1 MNRRIFLATTAAM
14 VPAIMVAA
22 CGQKLTISQVAQDIS
37 LEAQGL
43 APMVAALAAAPNIP
57 AATVAKAQALF
68 AVIQADAKAFAASVA
83 NPPAGTVQEVEQ
95 AVQGLAAI
103 AATIPALAPYAVV
116 IQAAVALLPV
126 MLASV
131 GVPVVGAAP
140 KMGAAQAR
148 AVLAAQ

>member
-1 MNRRIFLATTAAM
+1 MNRRTLLATAVALI
-14 VPAIMVAA
+14 PLAA
-22 CGQKLTISQVAQDIS
+22 CATKLTISQVAADIN

-43 APMVAALAAAPNIP
+43 APFVAALAAVPNIP
-57 AATVAKAQALF
+57 AATVAKAQSLF

-83 NPPAGTVQEVEQ
+83 NPPAGTVQEVQQ

-103 AATIPALAPYAVV
+103 AATIPALAPYALV

-126 MLASV
+126 MLTAV
-131 GVPVVGAAP
+131 GVPVVGGAP
-140 KMGAAQAR
+140 KMSAAQAR

>member
-1 MNRRIFLATTAAM
+1 MNRRTLLATAAALI
-14 VPAIMVAA
+14 PLAA
-22 CGQKLTISQVAQDIS
+22 CGTKLTISRVAADIN

-43 APMVAALAAAPNIP
+43 ATVVAALAAVPNIP
-57 AATVAKAQALF
+57 AATIVKAQSLF

-95 AVQGLAAI
+95 AVQALAAI
-103 AATIPALAPYAVV
+103 AASIPALAPYAVV

>member
-1 MNRRIFLATTAAM
+1 MNRRTLLASAAALI
-14 VPAIMVAA
+14 PAGILAA
-22 CGQKLTISQVAQDIS
+22 CGQNLTISQVAADIN

-43 APMVAALAAAPNIP
+43 APVVAALAAVPNIP
-57 AATVAKAQALF
+57 AVTVAKAQALF
-68 AVIQADAKAFAASVA
+68 AVIQADAKAFATSVA

-95 AVQGLAAI
+95 AVQALAAI
-103 AATIPALAPYAVV
+103 AAAIPALAPYAVV

-131 GVPVVGAAP
+131 GVPVVGSAP
-140 KMGAAQAR
+140 KMSATQAR